1 MPHQRFQRFLSGFFT
16 TKPHSEAD
24 QAGAKYIIRTDACAF
39 TCSAKLGV
47 STLVTTR
54 LIPYINQ
61 TSSVLRGSPLELLIV
76 IMMNNLLHLQHCY

>member
-61 TSSVLRGSPLELLIV
+61 TCIEGIAIRTTYSHYDE
-76 IMMNNLLHLQHCY
+76 